1 MFKRTI
7 TFFSFAILALFIV
20 TGVNTAIAQQQP
32 QAQASAQIDVSDKEI
47 TTFVEAAKE
56 VQKLQGKSEQ
66 EMMGIIKDEGLKT
79 NRYVEIVKMDK
90 DSSKNVEEELSKD
103 EFEKYNNAKTKI
115 DKITKSMEEK
125 QVEAIEGEGIKVER
139 YIEIA
144 QAARQNPELSKK
156 IRAKLQTQGSE

>member
-7 TFFSFAILALFIV
+7 TFFSFAILALFIAA
-20 TGVNTAIAQQQP
+20 GLSTANAQQQT

-47 TTFVEAAKE
+47 TTFVKAAQE
-56 VQKLQGKSEQ
+56 VQKLQGESEQ
-66 EMMGIIKDEGLKT
+66 KMMGIIKDEGLKT

-90 DSSKNVEEELSKD
+90 DSSKNVEDEISKD
-103 EFEKYNNAKTKI
+103 EFEKYSNVRTKI
-115 DKITKSMEEK
+115 EKISKSMEEK
-125 QVEAIEGEGIKVER
+125 QVEAIESEGIKVER

-144 QAARQNPELSKK
+144 QAARQNSELSKK